1 MPSLLAKIFFKENEM
16 GEQQELFET
25 GKRSW
30 YKRLCQ
36 SLPPDVRQD
45 VVSVLAQMRK
55 KFLQAARQR
64 KAAIRKESSDE
75 CRHGDGACQPRDP
88 PPPLHRQF
96 LLVS

>member
-1 MPSLLAKIFFKENEM
+1 M

-30 YKRLCQ
+30 CKRLCQ
-36 SLPPDVRQD
+36 SLPPDVQQD
-45 VVSVLAQMRK
+45 VVSVLAQMGK
-55 KFLQAARQR
+55 KFLHAARQR

-88 PPPLHRQF
+88 P
-96 LLVS
+96 LVCQIDSPADRSAS